1 MAANTNVLAYAS
13 FQTQFRVSALPRAQ
27 LQRIYVICET
37 WVFNTESESESQ
49 SESQSESDPTPLP
62 LILTLTLTL
71 YP

>member
-37 WVFNTESESESQ
+37 WVFNTESESES
-49 SESQSESDPTPLP
+49 ESDPTPLP

>member
-13 FQTQFRVSALPRAQ
+13 FQTQFRVSALPQ

-37 WVFNTESESESQ
+37 WVFNTESESES
-49 SESQSESDPTPLP
+49 ESDPTPLP